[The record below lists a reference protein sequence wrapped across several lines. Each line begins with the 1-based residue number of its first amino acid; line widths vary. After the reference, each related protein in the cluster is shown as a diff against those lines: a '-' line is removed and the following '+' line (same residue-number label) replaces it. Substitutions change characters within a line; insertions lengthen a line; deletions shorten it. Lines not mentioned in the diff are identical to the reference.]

1 MWNLFRKKIK
11 RAKWADPF
19 FTQKQ
24 LFAES
29 DNITI
34 FDIGAY
40 IGDITSIYRQLFP
53 SAEIYAF
60 EPFEESF
67 SKLFASHGKD
77 INVFQLAISDR
88 NGKAVINIDEDPSC
102 NSLLGRPDSVA
113 KYYKTCS
120 ESTNQRTVETQTID
134 SFCRIRNIG
143 SIDILKIDVE
153 GAETMVF
160 SGASDMLA
168 QNKIKVI
175 YTEVMFVPHYEKGC
189 LYHDIAE
196 LLDKYNYTLL
206 NLYDL
211 RTARD
216 GQLRWGNAI
225 FLSAQMRQQWNIS
238 CGLISR

>member
-1 MWNLFRKKIK
+1 MWNLFRKKIE
-11 RAKWADPF
+11 RAKLVDPF
-19 FTQKQ
+19 FIQKQ
-24 LFAES
+24 LFAKS
-29 DNITI
+29 GNITI

-53 SAEIYAF
+53 SASIYAF
-60 EPFEESF
+60 EPIEESF

-102 NSLLGRPDSVA
+102 NSLLGRPDSVS
-113 KYYKTCS
+113 KYYKSCS

-134 SFCRIRNIG
+134 SFCRIKNIE
-143 SIDILKIDVE
+143 SIDIVKIDVE

-160 SGASDMLA
+160 SGASNMLA

-225 FLSAQMRQQWNIS
+225 FISDPMRQQWNIS
-238 CGLISR
+238 CGLISC

>member
-1 MWNLFRKKIK
+1 MWKLFRKKIK
-11 RAKWADPF
+11 RAKWADSF

-29 DNITI
+29 DKITI

-40 IGDITSIYRQLFP
+40 IGDITSIYRKLFP
-53 SAEIYAF
+53 SANIYAF

-67 SKLFASHGKD
+67 SKLLASHGTEA
-77 INVFQLAISDR
+77 NVFQLAMSDR
-88 NGKAVINIDEDPSC
+88 NGNTAINVDEDSSC
-102 NSLLGRPDSVA
+102 NSLLGRPDSVV
-113 KYYKTCS
+113 KYYKTGS
-120 ESTNQRTVETQTID
+120 ESINQRMVKTQTID
-134 SFCRIRNIG
+134 SFCQSEKIE

-175 YTEVMFVPHYEKGC
+175 YTEVMFVPHYKNGC
-189 LYHDIAE
+189 LYHDIAI
-196 LLDKYNYTLL
+196 LLNNYNYTLL

-225 FLSAQMRQQWNIS
+225 FLSAPMRKQWNIS
-238 CGLISR
+238 CGLTSR